1 MFGLWE
7 RWGAGLGV
15 LGVVLWVIAF
25 LVDSDS
31 PSADD
36 SDAKIQAFF
45 ASSSDRHREIVA
57 FFVFVVGALCVISFF
72 GVLRE
77 RLADAEDSPAR
88 ISQLAFGSGLLGV
101 ALQVV
106 AISLFVGPTFAA
118 TDAAPANVAPDTFRV
133 LNDTGYLVWVCG
145 TMIGAIA
152 VWASAAIALRRGVFP
167 RWFAWLSVLV
177 GIVQLF
183 AIFFFPILVAWAW
196 ILLAGLLLT
205 LRRPSVTPD
214 AGLQAAS

>member
-1 MFGLWE
+1 M
-7 RWGAGLGV
+7 
-15 LGVVLWVIAF
+15 
-25 LVDSDS
+25 
-31 PSADD
+31 
-36 SDAKIQAFF
+36 
-45 ASSSDRHREIVA
+45 
-57 FFVFVVGALCVISFF
+57 
-72 GVLRE
+72 
-77 RLADAEDSPAR
+77 
-88 ISQLAFGSGLLGV
+88 
-101 ALQVV
+101 
-106 AISLFVGPTFAA
+106 
-118 TDAAPANVAPDTFRV
+118 

>member
-72 GVLRE
+72 GALRE
-77 RLADAEDSPAR
+77 RLADAQDSPAR
-88 ISQLAFGSGLLGV
+88 ISQLPS
-101 ALQVV
+101 
-106 AISLFVGPTFAA
+106 VG
-118 TDAAPANVAPDTFRV
+118 
-133 LNDTGYLVWVCG
+133 
-145 TMIGAIA
+145 
-152 VWASAAIALRRGVFP
+152 
-167 RWFAWLSVLV
+167 
-177 GIVQLF
+177 
-183 AIFFFPILVAWAW
+183 
-196 ILLAGLLLT
+196 LAGRRCKSSRSRCSSVRCLPPPT
-205 LRRPSVTPD
+205 PRLRTSRRIPS
-214 AGLQAAS
+214 GC